1 MTRQETIKLLNSFKA
16 YKPKYWM
23 NFSSTEK
30 QGLVDDWANE
40 FIDVPVDEVA
50 KLVDQYIKSQNRIPY
65 PRQIRGLMTETDKTS
80 KVSFSNRWY
89 SHFPQKGEITYNDKD
104 VEWATWD
111 DWNHIPEELA
121 RRMKFEPDPSDPER
135 LELLKEIQELQLET
149 FGESSVDDAI
159 KEAEIVQNMHNYHQ
173 IVS

>member
-23 NFSSTEK
+23 NFSSSEK
-30 QGLVDDWANE
+30 QGLVDDWTNE
-40 FIDVPVDEVA
+40 FLDVPVDEVA
-50 KLVDQYIKSQNRIPY
+50 KLVDRYIKNQNRIPY

-89 SHFPQKGEITYNDKD
+89 SHFPKKGEITYNDKD

-135 LELLKEIQELQLET
+135 LELLKEIKLLQLEA

-159 KEAEIVQNMHNYHQ
+159 KEAEAKQNVRNNH
-173 IVS
+173 